1 VVKLSRPDKEPWKG
15 KMEVRESVGSSGKN
29 QMDDIP
35 IVPSAP
41 GASFSTPAYT
51 GNMKWPGGGFLP
63 FITTGSS

>member
-1 VVKLSRPDKEPWKG
+1 
-15 KMEVRESVGSSGKN
+15 MEVRESVGSSGKN

-63 FITTGSS
+63 SITTRSS